1 MVDLLGWHRSES
13 AALSGIAM
21 RYLPVG
27 AVAVGGYAALY
38 RLGQTW
44 GATDHERRQA
54 LAGDELLPDARARTT
69 HAITIEA
76 PAAAVWPWLVQMG
89 WGRGGW
95 YTYRWVDRL
104 LFPANG
110 PSADR
115 ILPEHQQLAIGD
127 RVPDGPPEADCWF
140 TVERLEPGRLLVLR
154 STRHLPASWR
164 QRGLAMDWIWSW
176 QLDEPVPGRTRVIQR
191 NRMCLEPAWFQ
202 RAFLATIV
210 PSDFIMA
217 RSHLRGLRRLA
228 QGSVSSAVRNP
239 RTSRTAGR

>member
-1 MVDLLGWHRSES
+1 MWRSLLVELLG
-13 AALSGIAM
+13 GC
-21 RYLPVG
+21 P
-27 AVAVGGYAALY
+27 
-38 RLGQTW
+38 TP
-44 GATDHERRQA
+44 TTRQA
-54 LAGDELLPDARARTT
+54 SGGDRHLKFYEVRDNL
-69 HAITIEA
+69 
-76 PAAAVWPWLVQMG
+76 AVWPWLVQMG
-89 WGRGGW
+89 WGRAGW

-115 ILPEHQQLAIGD
+115 LLPEHQRLAIGD
-127 RVPDGPPEADCWF
+127 QVPDGPPEADCWF

-176 QLDEPVPGRTRVIQR
+176 QLDEPVRGRTRVIQR
-191 NRMCLEPAWFQ
+191 NRMRLEPAWFE

-210 PSDFIMA
+210 PADFIMA
-217 RSHLRGLRRLA
+217 RSHLRGLRRLV

-239 RTSRTAGR
+239 RISRTAGR

>member
-1 MVDLLGWHRSES
+1 MRN
-13 AALSGIAM
+13 LSRGATA
-21 RYLPVG
+21 
-27 AVAVGGYAALY
+27 AVAAAGSYAVLY

-44 GATDHERRQA
+44 GATAQEQRQA
-54 LAGDELLPDARARTT
+54 LAGDELLPDATAWTT
-69 HAITIEA
+69 HAITMAA
-76 PAAAVWPWLVQMG
+76 PPAAVWPWLVQMG

-110 PSADR
+110 PSANQL
-115 ILPEHQQLAIGD
+115 LPEHQQLALGD

-140 TVERLEPGRLLVLR
+140 TVEQLEPERLLVLR

-176 QLDEPVPGRTRVIQR
+176 HLYEPTPGSTRLIQR
-191 NRMCLEPAWFQ
+191 NRMRLNPAWFE

-210 PSDFIMA
+210 PADFIMA
-217 RSHLRGLRRLA
+217 RSHLQRLQRRAEAHAAEVITDRAHLA
-228 QGSVSSAVRNP
+228 LASPVP
-239 RTSRTAGR
+239 

>member
-1 MVDLLGWHRSES
+1 
-13 AALSGIAM
+13 M

-27 AVAVGGYAALY
+27 AAAAAAAGGYATLY

-44 GATDHERRQA
+44 GATVQEQQQM
-54 LAGDELLPDARARTT
+54 LAGDELLPDAKAWTT
-69 HAITIEA
+69 HAITIAA
-76 PAAAVWPWLVQMG
+76 PVASVWPWLVQMG
-89 WGRGGW
+89 WGRAGW

-115 ILPEHQQLAIGD
+115 LLPEHQRLAIGD
-127 RVPDGPPEADCWF
+127 RVSDGPPEADCWF

-154 STRHLPASWR
+154 SIRHLPASWR
-164 QRGLAMDWIWSW
+164 QRGLAMEWIWSW

-191 NRMCLEPAWFQ
+191 NRIRLEPAWFE

-210 PSDFIMA
+210 PADFIMA
-217 RSHLRGLRRLA
+217 RSHLRGLRGRA
-228 QGSVSSAVRNP
+228 QGSAWPAVRN
-239 RTSRTAGR
+239 RRIARTAGR